1 VPWDDR
7 LDIERSG
14 DGAWVAQGRVLSAL
28 MLIRPWYAGTSL
40 LLAALVTTAALGGIL
55 LPSMYAREAASWA
68 AQGIG
73 QDWVNL
79 LVVAPAMAVLA
90 VAVSRGS
97 RGARLLL
104 GGALLYVAYSFLFYV
119 FAVHFN
125 RFFLVYCACLG
136 LGFYGFQAVL
146 LELWPEP
153 VWNGFAV
160 AAPRRAAG
168 TWLVA
173 LGTAF
178 AALWLS
184 QVIPALR
191 EGIDPE
197 GSAELGLLT
206 NPVHVLD
213 LSFLCPLMLATGTS
227 ALRRGRFGGVMAP
240 ILLAFSVVQALAVV
254 GNAVSMER
262 QGVGHAMPMA
272 GAAGAVAVVSI
283 GLLVRFLRGPRLR

>member
-1 VPWDDR
+1 VYCRP
-7 LDIERSG
+7 
-14 DGAWVAQGRVLSAL
+14 L
-28 MLIRPWYAGTSL
+28 MPVRPWYAWTSL
-40 LLAALVTTAALGGIL
+40 LLAAVVTAAALGGIL
-55 LPSMYAREAASWA
+55 LPSTYGREAASWA
-68 AQGIG
+68 AQGVG

-79 LVVAPAMAVLA
+79 LVVAPAIAVLA

-125 RFFLVYCACLG
+125 RFFLVYCACLA

-153 VWNGFAV
+153 MWNWFDV
-160 AAPRRAAG
+160 AALRRAVG
-168 TWLVA
+168 TWLVV

-184 QVIPALR
+184 EVIRALL
-191 EGIDPE
+191 EGTDPE

-213 LSFLCPLMLATGTS
+213 LSFLCPLMLGTGTS
-227 ALRRGRFGGVMAP
+227 ALRRGRLGGVMAP
-240 ILLAFSVVQALAVV
+240 VLLAFTAVLALAVV

-262 QGVGHAMPMA
+262 QGVGRAMPMA
-272 GAAGAVAVVSI
+272 GAAGAVGVVSL
-283 GLLVRFLRGPRLR
+283 GLLTRCLRGPRRR

>member
-1 VPWDDR
+1 MSTRRGVYCW
-7 LDIERSG
+7 
-14 DGAWVAQGRVLSAL
+14 AL
-28 MLIRPWYAGTSL
+28 MQIRRWYAGTSL

-55 LPSMYAREAASWA
+55 LPSTYGREAASWA
-68 AQGIG
+68 AQGVG

-79 LVVAPAMAVLA
+79 LVVAPAIAVLA

-97 RGARLLL
+97 RRARLLL

-125 RFFLVYCACLG
+125 RLFLVYCACLG
-136 LGFYGFQAVL
+136 LGFYGLQAVL

-153 VWNGFAV
+153 MWNWFDV

-168 TWLVA
+168 TWLVT

-178 AALWLS
+178 AVLWLS
-184 QVIPALR
+184 QVVPALW
-191 EGIDPE
+191 EGGDPV

-206 NPVHVLD
+206 NPAHVLD

-227 ALRRGRFGGVMAP
+227 AFRRGRLGGVMAP
-240 ILLAFSVVQALAVV
+240 ILLAFSVVLALAVV

-262 QGVGHAMPMA
+262 QGVGRAMPMA
-272 GAAGAVAVVSI
+272 GAAGVVAVVSI
-283 GLLVRFLRGPRLR
+283 GLLVRFLRGPRRLR

>member
-1 VPWDDR
+1 MP
-7 LDIERSG
+7 
-14 DGAWVAQGRVLSAL
+14 
-28 MLIRPWYAGTSL
+28 IRPWYARTSL
-40 LLAALVTTAALGGIL
+40 LLAGLVMTAALGGIL
-55 LPSMYAREAASWA
+55 LPSTYRREAASWA

-79 LVVAPAMAVLA
+79 VVVAPAIAVLA

-119 FAVHFN
+119 FTVHFN
-125 RFFLVYCACLG
+125 RLFLVYCACLG
-136 LGFYGFQAVL
+136 LGFYGFQALL

-153 VWNGFAV
+153 MWNWFDL

-168 TWLVA
+168 TWLVS

-184 QVIPALR
+184 QVIRALR
-191 EGIDPE
+191 QGGDPE

-206 NPVHVLD
+206 NPAHVLD

-227 ALRRGRFGGVMAP
+227 AFRRGRLGGIMAP
-240 ILLAFSVVQALAVV
+240 ILLAFSVILALAVV

-262 QGVGHAMPMA
+262 QGVGRAMPMA

-283 GLLVRFLRGPRLR
+283 GLLVGFLRGRRRR

>member
-1 VPWDDR
+1 MPV
-7 LDIERSG
+7 
-14 DGAWVAQGRVLSAL
+14 
-28 MLIRPWYAGTSL
+28 RPWYAWTSL
-40 LLAALVTTAALGGIL
+40 LLAAMVTTAALGGIL
-55 LPSMYAREAASWA
+55 LPSTYGREAASWA

-79 LVVAPAMAVLA
+79 LVVAPAIAVLA
-90 VAVSRGS
+90 VAVARGS
-97 RGARLLL
+97 RGARVLL

-125 RFFLVYCACLG
+125 RLFLVYCACLG

-153 VWNGFAV
+153 MWNSFDV

-168 TWLVA
+168 AWLVI

-184 QVIPALR
+184 QVIRALL
-191 EGIDPE
+191 EGTDPE

-227 ALRRGRFGGVMAP
+227 TLRRGRLGGVMAP
-240 ILLAFSVVQALAVV
+240 ILLAFSAILALAVV

-262 QGVGHAMPMA
+262 QGVGRAMPMA
-272 GAAGAVAVVSI
+272 GAAGAVVVVST
-283 GLLVRFLRGPRLR
+283 GLLVRCLRGPRRP